1 MEVTEVKKTGH
12 RYTLRIGGETIRVAG
27 SVFEER
33 PLAAGDEVD
42 LEEYDNWLLL
52 RQYRPAMEYALN
64 LLARRAFAEGE
75 LKQRIRRVG
84 YRPLTA
90 DMVCHKLKT
99 VGVLDDADFA
109 RQWVEGQLG
118 RGIGS
123 RRIARELSMKG
134 VSREEAEEALADTD
148 AAEAEAACAL
158 AEKGLRRAKN
168 GEDPRKT
175 NQRVLALLARRGYD
189 YNTAKTALARARE
202 RLGSGDETEDG
213 EDLFND

>member
-1 MEVTEVKKTGH
+1 MEVTEVRKTGR

-33 PLAAGDEVD
+33 PLAVGDEVD
-42 LEEYDNWLLL
+42 PEEYDNWLLL

-75 LKQRIRRVG
+75 LNQRIRRVG

-109 RQWVEGQLG
+109 RQWVEAQMN
-118 RGIGS
+118 RGIGG
-123 RRIARELSMKG
+123 RRIARELGMKG
-134 VSREEAEEALADTD
+134 VSREEAEEALSEADGETEL
-148 AAEAEAACAL
+148 AAAAAL
-158 AEKGLRRAKN
+158 AEKGLRRAKK

-175 NQRVLALLARRGYD
+175 WQRVLAQMARRGYD
-189 YNTAKTALARARE
+189 YETSKKALNLAREA
-202 RLGSGDETEDG
+202 LGDGMDDG
-213 EDLFND
+213 EEIIDD